1 VNITVE
7 TLSRLPLEEQDIEIV
22 ERKGIGH
29 PDSICDG
36 IAESVSR
43 SLSRCYIEECG
54 RILHHNTD
62 QVELVGGKSNPFFG
76 GGEILQPMYL
86 LLSGRATMHFNDGE
100 QRTVPTHRIAIEA
113 ARKYL
118 EDNLPNCD
126 VSSHIVIDSRMGEG
140 SVDLRENFEEDQVVP
155 RANDTSFGVCFAP
168 LTETEKLV
176 YNAERF
182 LNSADFKKRFPML
195 GEDIKIMGLRTKDEI
210 QLMVAAAFISSRVD
224 TRQEYER
231 LKAEIKEEIIGEFNE
246 QFSRKLKV
254 DINTADTGHS
264 AYLTVTGTSSEMGD
278 DGSVGRGN
286 RVTGLITPYRP
297 MSMEAAAGKNPVSH
311 VGKIYNLL
319 ARRIAEEVAELEGVA
334 EVQVYLL
341 SQIGHPIND
350 PAEACARLVTK
361 SHTDVRELEPEIKE
375 IMSRSI
381 RNVTQI
387 TNLVVEGSLEVF

>member
-1 VNITVE
+1 MNITVE
-7 TLSRLPLEEQDIEIV
+7 SLSRLPLEEQDIEIV

-62 QVELVGGKSNPFFG
+62 QVELVGGKSNPVFG

-86 LLSGRATMHFNDGE
+86 LLSGRATMHFNDGK
-100 QRTVPTHRIAIEA
+100 QRTLPTHRIAIEA
-113 ARKYL
+113 ARQYL
-118 EDNLPNCD
+118 ETNLPNCD
-126 VSSHIVIDSRMGEG
+126 VDSHITIDSRMGEG
-140 SVDLRENFEEDQVVP
+140 SVDLRENFEENQVIP
-155 RANDTSFGVCFAP
+155 RANDTSFGVSFAP
-168 LTETEKLV
+168 FTETEKLV

-182 LNSADFKKRFPML
+182 LNSIDFKKRFPML
-195 GEDIKIMGLRTKDEI
+195 GEDIKIMGLRIKDEI
-210 QLMVAAAFISSRVD
+210 QLTVAAAFISSRVD

-231 LKAEIKEEIIGEFNE
+231 LKTEIKEEIIDEFDE
-246 QFSRKLKV
+246 QCNRKLKV

-286 RVTGLITPYRP
+286 RANGLITPYRP
-297 MSMEAAAGKNPVSH
+297 MSMEATAGKNPVSH

-319 ARRIAEEVAELEGVA
+319 ARRIAEEVAELEEIA
-334 EVQVYLL
+334 EVQIYLL

-350 PAEACARLVTK
+350 PAEACARLVTRDRT
-361 SHTDVRELEPEIKE
+361 HTDELESEIKE
-375 IMSRSI
+375 IMSRNI
-381 RNVTQI
+381 KNVTQI
-387 TNLVVEGSLEVF
+387 TDLVVEGSLDVF